1 MKKGMGSSV
10 GDEARTSQPGH
21 PVAIRLQDFGNAEF
35 ARGRSLPIEVLWTLL
50 SALFVSSWLPG
61 SAHRRFLLRL
71 FGANIGD
78 GVVIK
83 PGVRVK
89 FPWRLTVG
97 TDTWIGEEVWIDNL
111 ATVFIGDNCCLSQG
125 AYLCTGSHDW
135 NSPTFD
141 LKTRKIQVDNG
152 AWIAAK
158 AVVGPGV
165 TVGEGAVLTICSVAT
180 SNLAAWTIY
189 RGNPAL
195 VVASRELRQIA

>member
-1 MKKGMGSSV
+1 MKKGMASSV
-10 GDEARTSQPGH
+10 DEARTSQPGL
-21 PVAIRLQDFGNAEF
+21 PLAIRLRDFRNAEF
-35 ARGRSLPIEVLWTLL
+35 ARGRSLPIEALWTLL

-61 SAHRRFLLRL
+61 SSHRRFLLRL

-89 FPWRLTVG
+89 FPWRLTIG
-97 TDTWIGEEVWIDNL
+97 ADTWIGEEVWIDNL

-141 LKTRKIQVDNG
+141 LKARKIQIDNG

-180 SNLAAWTIY
+180 SNLAAWTVY
-189 RGNPAL
+189 RGNPA
-195 VVASRELRQIA
+195 VVAASRELRQIA

>member
-1 MKKGMGSSV
+1 M
-10 GDEARTSQPGH
+10 
-21 PVAIRLQDFGNAEF
+21 AIRLQDFGNAEF